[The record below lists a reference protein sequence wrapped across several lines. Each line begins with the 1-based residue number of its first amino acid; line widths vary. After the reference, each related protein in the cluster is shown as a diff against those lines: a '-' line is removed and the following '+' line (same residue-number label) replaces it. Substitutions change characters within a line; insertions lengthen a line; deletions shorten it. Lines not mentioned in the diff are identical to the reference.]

1 VSPQYVTRPS
11 ITVDGMPLDPALVPL
26 TEVVEVDDHLHLP
39 DRFAIT
45 FADRDGSLLD
55 RSHIRIGSA
64 LRISGQAMDEQS
76 ETTLFDGE
84 VTALEGAFGTHGAQ
98 VIVRGYD
105 QSHRLLGVGRTET
118 YQDVTDSDIAR
129 TIAGRAGLQVGT
141 VDESS
146 LTHKHISQFGVSD
159 WDFLWARA
167 NEIGFDVRVVDGK
180 LEFRKR
186 ASADEAPPEGDLSMR
201 QARQLVW
208 GANLQEF
215 YPRITS
221 AEQVSQV
228 EVRGWDPASKEGL
241 VGTAAATTRSATLPD
256 TPASLSG
263 TTGRERF
270 VSGGRALSE
279 QSAVDEAAAA
289 EAERIASSHAEA
301 EGVAFGNTALKA
313 GVAVSISG
321 VGRVFSGRYVLTQTR
336 HIFDGSGYRTT
347 FQVTGRHDRSL
358 LGLTGGAAA
367 NGSSSAGS
375 AGAAHLMNGLIIAI
389 VTDNVDP
396 DDLGRVRLKF
406 PSFDAGYESF
416 WARVALP
423 GAGPDSGLVFL
434 PEVNDEVLVGFESG
448 DIRRPYVIGGLWNG
462 QDRPPLGNDLFA
474 NGGVRRR
481 GIVSRRSHKFVFFD
495 DANQSGIA
503 LISGDGKIRVSLNQT
518 DGTLVLHSDDK
529 ITIRS
534 TGEMKLDAGSNLK
547 IQAGGN
553 LELEGSG
560 NVKLK
565 GGGIVDIDGSLIQLN

>member
-1 VSPQYVTRPS
+1 VSPQLATRPS

-39 DRFAIT
+39 DRCAIT
-45 FADRDGSLLD
+45 FVDRDGSVLD
-55 RSHIRIGSA
+55 RSRIRIGSA

-84 VTALEGAFGTHGAQ
+84 VTALEGAYGTHGAQ

-129 TIAGRAGLQVGT
+129 TVAGRAGIQVGT

-167 NEIGFDVRVVDGK
+167 NEIGFDVRVVEGK

-186 ASADEAPPEGDLSMR
+186 PGADEAPAEGDLSMR

-221 AEQVSQV
+221 AEQVGQV
-228 EVRGWDPASKEGL
+228 EVRGWDPAAKEGI
-241 VGTAAATTRSATLPD
+241 VGQVQATTTSAVLPD
-256 TPASLSG
+256 TPASLST
-263 TTGRERF
+263 TTGRGPF
-270 VSGGRALSE
+270 VSGGRALSD
-279 QSAVDEAAAA
+279 QSAVDQAAAA

-313 GVAVSISG
+313 GVAVNISG
-321 VGRVFSGRYVLTQTR
+321 VGRQFSGRYVLTQTR
-336 HIFDGSGYRTT
+336 HVFDGDGYRTT

-358 LGLTGGAAA
+358 LGLTGWT
-367 NGSSSAGS
+367 GSSNGHGGG
-375 AGAAHLMNGLIIAI
+375 GADRIYGLVVGI

-396 DDLGRVRLKF
+396 DDLGRVKLKL
-406 PSFDAGYESF
+406 PAFDAGYESF

-434 PEVNDEVLVGFESG
+434 PEVADEVLVGFESG
-448 DIRRPYVIGGLWNG
+448 DIRLPYVIGGLWNG
-462 QDRPPLGNDLFA
+462 QDKPPLGSDLFS
-474 NGGVRRR
+474 NGRVRRR
-481 GIVSRRSHKFVFFD
+481 GIVSRSGHKLVFFD
-495 DANQSGIA
+495 DSSKSGIG
-503 LISGDGKIRVSLNQT
+503 LISSDGKLRVSLNET
-518 DGTLVLHSDDK
+518 DGQLVLHSDDK
-529 ITIRS
+529 ITIRC
-534 TGEMKLDAGSNLK
+534 TGDMKLDAGANLT
-547 IQAGGN
+547 IEAGGN

-565 GGGIVDIDGSLIQLN
+565 GGGVVDIDGSLIQLN

>member
-1 VSPQYVTRPS
+1 
-11 ITVDGMPLDPALVPL
+11 MPLDPALTPL

-55 RSHIRIGSA
+55 RSRIRIGSA
-64 LRISGQAMDEQS
+64 LRISGQAMEEQS

-84 VTALEGAFGTHGAQ
+84 VTALEGAYGTHGAQ
-98 VIVRGYD
+98 IIVRGYD
-105 QSHRLLGVGRTET
+105 HSHRLLGVGRTET

-146 LTHKHISQFGVSD
+146 LTHRHISQFGVSD

-167 NEIGFDVRVVDGK
+167 NEIGFDVRVVEGK
-180 LEFRKR
+180 LEFRR
-186 ASADEAPPEGDLSMR
+186 RPGADEAPAEGDLTMR

-228 EVRGWDPASKEGL
+228 EVRGWDITTKEEL
-241 VGTAAATTRSATLPD
+241 VGTATAATTSMTLPD

-279 QSAVDEAAAA
+279 QTAVDEAAAA

-313 GVAVSISG
+313 GIAVSISG
-321 VGRVFSGRYVLTQTR
+321 VGRFSGRYMLTQTR
-336 HIFDGSGYRTT
+336 HVFDGSGYKTT

-358 LGLTGGAAA
+358 LGLTSWGGAS
-367 NGSSSAGS
+367 NGHGGGGS
-375 AGAAHLMNGLIIAI
+375 DRLHGFAVGI

-396 DDLGRVRLKF
+396 EDLGRVKLKL
-406 PSFDAGYESF
+406 PAFDASYESF
-416 WARVALP
+416 WARVSLP

-434 PEVNDEVLVGFESG
+434 PEVGDEVLVGFESG

-462 QDRPPLGNDLFA
+462 QDKPPLGNDLFS

-481 GIVSRRSHKFVFFD
+481 GIVSRRGHKFVFFD
-495 DANQSGIA
+495 DANQSGIG
-503 LISGDGKIRVSLNQT
+503 LISSDGKIRVSLNQT

-534 TGEMKLDAGSNLK
+534 TGEMKLDAGTNLK

-565 GGGIVDIDGSLIQLN
+565 GGGVVDIDGSLIQLN